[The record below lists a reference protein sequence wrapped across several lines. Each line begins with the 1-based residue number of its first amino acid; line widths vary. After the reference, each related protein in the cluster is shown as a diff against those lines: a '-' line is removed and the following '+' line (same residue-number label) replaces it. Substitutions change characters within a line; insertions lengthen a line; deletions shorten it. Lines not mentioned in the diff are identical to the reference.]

1 MSVYEYVSAG
11 LTKLVNERNEALEEL
26 AKMRAAQ
33 AATSARA
40 ERLGQMV
47 DLATEAMKWANDTAR
62 KVIAERDAA
71 LARAADSDARLV
83 RAIDAAKAAA
93 LAALAAPGPAAEAA
107 ERRDGSVTIADL
119 QLAVMRDIA
128 EEAAHRSMFWPAV
141 DDCDDDGLDSG
152 DGLDA
157 ARKGR
162 TTPSVRR

>member
-1 MSVYEYVSAG
+1 MSYAFENMRLRDKNAAM
-11 LTKLVNERNEALEEL
+11 LRELDKMRAARDEALEEL

-47 DLATEAMKWANDTAR
+47 DLATEAMKCVNDTAR

-93 LAALAAPGPAAEAA
+93 LAALAAPGPAAAA
-107 ERRDGSVTIADL
+107 EGSPELSDEERGRNTCGDADCPL
-119 QLAVMRDIA
+119 CEYYR
-128 EEAAHRSMFWPAV
+128 
-141 DDCDDDGLDSG
+141 
-152 DGLDA
+152 
-157 ARKGR
+157 
-162 TTPSVRR
+162 

>member
-47 DLATEAMKWANDTAR
+47 DLATEAMKCVNDTAR
-62 KVIAERDAA
+62 KAIAERDAA

-93 LAALAAPGPAAEAA
+93 LAVLEGRDLPTPVESSPELSDE
-107 ERRDGSVTIADL
+107 ERGRNTCGDADCPL
-119 QLAVMRDIA
+119 CEYYR
-128 EEAAHRSMFWPAV
+128 
-141 DDCDDDGLDSG
+141 
-152 DGLDA
+152 
-157 ARKGR
+157 
-162 TTPSVRR
+162 